1 MGGMQLRTVALV
13 GALGLAS
20 GWALGG
26 RMQPS
31 QAGDGAQG
39 RSTGPRPLGTAPA
52 KDVAPLTEQLRL
64 RLEQK
69 PRAPRP
75 DRNPFTFGGR
85 RTTSAMTRNVAPS
98 PAAVEAPPESPPE
111 PPRPGAEFRL
121 AGMASTQ
128 GADGPIWTAMIHDG
142 RSLLYV
148 QRGDSLP
155 GGFAV
160 IDIQETFVTLRDTA
174 GGERTL
180 SLR

>member
-31 QAGDGAQG
+31 QAGDGAGTLNRPASARYRPGEG
-39 RSTGPRPLGTAPA
+39 RRA
-52 KDVAPLTEQLRL
+52 LTEQLRL

-85 RTTSAMTRNVAPS
+85 RTTSAMTRKRGTFARGRRNTARKPSRAAPS
-98 PAAVEAPPESPPE
+98 
-111 PPRPGAEFRL
+111 RR
-121 AGMASTQ
+121 
-128 GADGPIWTAMIHDG
+128 
-142 RSLLYV
+142 
-148 QRGDSLP
+148 
-155 GGFAV
+155 
-160 IDIQETFVTLRDTA
+160 
-174 GGERTL
+174 
-180 SLR
+180 